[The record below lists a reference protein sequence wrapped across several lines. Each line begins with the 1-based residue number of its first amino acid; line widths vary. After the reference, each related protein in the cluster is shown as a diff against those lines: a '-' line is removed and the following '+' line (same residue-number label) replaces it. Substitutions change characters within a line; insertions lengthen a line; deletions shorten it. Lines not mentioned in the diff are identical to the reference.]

1 MWWMENFGEKMRRKT
16 FLVGVWLERGEG
28 KKLLGPRCFLPE
40 PTKMFSLQNRE
51 KNEWEEF
58 RVYLFGGEIGWMK
71 NFGKKME
78 RKTFLVGVW
87 LERG

>member
-1 MWWMENFGEKMRRKT
+1 MENFGEKMRRKT

-58 RVYLFGGEIGWMK
+58 RVCLFGGEIEWME
-71 NFGKKME
+71 NFREKMG
-78 RKTFLVGVW
+78 RKTF
-87 LERG
+87 